1 MLNSHTNFRKTFVG
15 SAGLRCLMLAM
26 LAVAGVA
33 GLAGCKTSAH
43 SSDPHLRKI
52 DEMLDAELPKGT
64 PMTRVSVFL
73 SSRGY
78 RVEDSPKPRTIVAI
92 VRHIDTETLR
102 PATARVTFH
111 FDPTERLKTY
121 DLDPAPDEPQ
131 QP

>member
-1 MLNSHTNFRKTFVG
+1 MFPSLHRLTALRIANAALFR
-15 SAGLRCLMLAM
+15 LILAVVM
-26 LAVAGVA
+26 VAGV
-33 GLAGCKTSAH
+33 AGCKTSAH

-64 PMTRVSVFL
+64 PMTKVNVFL
-73 SSRGY
+73 SSNGY
-78 RVEDSPKPRTIVAI
+78 RVEDSGKPRTIVAI

-111 FDPTERLKTY
+111 FNAGERLTTY
-121 DLDPAPDEPQ
+121 DLAPAPDEPI